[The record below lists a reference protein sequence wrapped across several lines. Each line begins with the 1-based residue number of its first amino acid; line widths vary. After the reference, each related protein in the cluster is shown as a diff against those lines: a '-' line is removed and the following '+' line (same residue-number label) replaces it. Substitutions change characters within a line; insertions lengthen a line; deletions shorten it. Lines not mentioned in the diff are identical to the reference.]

1 MVRETWYRHLAIADR
16 LMVEARDC
24 LEGHKQ
30 YLAGLE
36 HGGQEAGKALAL
48 LSLLEETLHLMHRH
62 RATILEKVAADQTLE
77 TNQNFDGR
85 VEDGHKWSDY
95 LPPA

>member
-16 LMVEARDC
+16 LMLEARHC

-30 YLAGLE
+30 YLSGLA

-48 LSLLEETLHLMHRH
+48 LSLLEETLHLMLPRPQFNSDD
-62 RATILEKVAADQTLE
+62 RA
-77 TNQNFDGR
+77 
-85 VEDGHKWSDY
+85 EDGHKWSDY
-95 LPPA
+95 LPPT